1 MDSSSDYSDCED
13 LISASEDD
21 YSSSESESDD
31 DTLNSAR
38 NWCPIDIH
46 ASTPAPPNFQFTST
60 PGINPSTKILLGNT
74 DDPMMFFS
82 IFFDEKIMSF
92 IVEET
97 NRYAEDFFNKSDLT
111 PSSRALNWKNT
122 DIKELNLFL
131 GLLLL
136 QGMVS
141 KSVEAWYWSKRP
153 ILSTP
158 FFGQIMSEKR
168 YGLLMKFLHFEN
180 SDKFDKKTHPNPK
193 LRKIFDIHEML
204 VQKFKSAYTPNQ
216 SVAIDESLVAFIGLL
231 GWKQYIPTKRARF
244 GLKFFQLCE
253 SESGYIWNSIIY
265 TGKGTIFMEEYEHYG
280 LSTKCVLTLIHE
292 LKNNG
297 YLLTTD
303 NFYTS
308 PEVAEILLKYKTD
321 VIGTV
326 RGNRK
331 GLPAEFKTLK
341 LKKGEIKAFQKG
353 KIMVLQWRDKKTL
366 TMLSTIHNAE
376 LVSVESRKSTTKQK
390 P

>member
-60 PGINPSTKILLGNT
+60 PRINPSTKILLGNT
-74 DDPMMFFS
+74 DDPMLFFS

-131 GLLLL
+131 RLLLL

-168 YGLLMKFLHFEN
+168 YFLLMKFLHFEN

-204 VQKFKSAYTPNQ
+204 VQKFKSAYTPN
-216 SVAIDESLVAFIGLL
+216 
-231 GWKQYIPTKRARF
+231 
-244 GLKFFQLCE
+244 
-253 SESGYIWNSIIY
+253 
-265 TGKGTIFMEEYEHYG
+265 
-280 LSTKCVLTLIHE
+280 
-292 LKNNG
+292 
-297 YLLTTD
+297 
-303 NFYTS
+303 
-308 PEVAEILLKYKTD
+308 
-321 VIGTV
+321 
-326 RGNRK
+326 
-331 GLPAEFKTLK
+331 
-341 LKKGEIKAFQKG
+341 
-353 KIMVLQWRDKKTL
+353 
-366 TMLSTIHNAE
+366 
-376 LVSVESRKSTTKQK
+376 
-390 P
+390 

>member
-1 MDSSSDYSDCED
+1 M
-13 LISASEDD
+13 
-21 YSSSESESDD
+21 
-31 DTLNSAR
+31 
-38 NWCPIDIH
+38 
-46 ASTPAPPNFQFTST
+46 
-60 PGINPSTKILLGNT
+60 
-74 DDPMMFFS
+74 
-82 IFFDEKIMSF
+82 
-92 IVEET
+92 
-97 NRYAEDFFNKSDLT
+97 SDLT

-122 DIKELNLFL
+122 DIKELNLFF

-136 QGMVS
+136 QGIVS

-193 LRKIFDIHEML
+193 LRKNFHIHEML

-216 SVAIDESLVAFIGLL
+216 SVAIDESLVAFKCLL

-244 GLKFFQLCE
+244 GLKFFQLYE
-253 SESGYIWNSIIY
+253 SESGYTWNSIIY
-265 TGKGTIFMEEYEHYG
+265 TGKGTIFMEENEHYG

-297 YLLTTD
+297 YSLTD

-308 PEVAEILLKYKTD
+308 PEVAEIQLKYKTD
-321 VIGTV
+321 VTGTV

-331 GLPAEFKTLK
+331 GLPTEFKTMK
-341 LKKGEIKAFQKG
+341 LRKGEIKAYQKD
-353 KIMVLQWRDKKTL
+353 KIMVLQ
-366 TMLSTIHNAE
+366 
-376 LVSVESRKSTTKQK
+376 
-390 P
+390 